1 MTGKYALQGDK
12 VDQIN
17 LISGKG
23 EQVKSRSHRKP
34 LTVAA
39 VLAAALSLGGAG
51 AAGASGA
58 SVPVPTPVSLTDC
71 KGSLA
76 HDASGASIGEPN
88 LTDYRFSCD
97 GSITSYTIVVN
108 RRAGDTGNL
117 DDFNPSPNIFE
128 TDGVTPSPTVTA
140 LCSGTTP
147 SNGIN
152 CNFGAGGALTTGFV
166 AVGAVDLVAPY
177 CKSLPA
183 RARPGTLAI
192 PRAIAQ
198 VIVTDATGAQDGP
211 FELSPSWRCPRV
223 AGAVPAQ
230 HKRGAKHG
238 RK

>member
-1 MTGKYALQGDK
+1 MSEVSPQIDK
-12 VDQIN
+12 LDRIN
-17 LISGKG
+17 KVSEEG
-23 EQVKSRSHRKP
+23 EQVKSRSHRRP
-34 LTVAA
+34 LAVSAA
-39 VLAAALSLGGAG
+39 LAAALSLGGAV
-51 AAGASGA
+51 ASGA

-71 KGSLA
+71 TGSLA

-117 DDFNPSPNIFE
+117 DDFSPSPSIFE

-140 LCSGTTP
+140 LCSATTP

-152 CNFGAGGALTTGFV
+152 CNFGAGGALTTGF
-166 AVGAVDLVAPY
+166 AAAGAVDLVAPY
-177 CKSLPA
+177 CKSLPVGA
-183 RARPGTLAI
+183 KPGALAI
-192 PRAIAQ
+192 PRAIVQ

-211 FELSPSWRCPRV
+211 FELSPSRHCPRV
-223 AGAVPAQ
+223 GAAVPVK
-230 HKRGAKHG
+230 HKRGAKHR